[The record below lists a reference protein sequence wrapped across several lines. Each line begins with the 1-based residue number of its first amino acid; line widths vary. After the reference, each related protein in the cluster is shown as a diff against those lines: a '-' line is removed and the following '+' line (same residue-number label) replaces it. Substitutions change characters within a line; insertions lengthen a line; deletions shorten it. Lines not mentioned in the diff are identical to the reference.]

1 MRRFFSPSGILI
13 GLAAGLLSG
22 LMGVGGGIIA
32 IPLMVGLLHVT
43 QHKAHG
49 TSLGMMVLTASAAGI
64 SYALNGK
71 VEWVLALVLM
81 AGTITGSF
89 FGARLMSQV
98 SGDRLKLYFG
108 SFILLVGLWM
118 LLGPRT
124 AGATG
129 AFVLAPD
136 TAAIAVALGLVA
148 GVLSGLLGIG
158 GGVVMVPAMG
168 FLLGIDQHV
177 AQGVSLVV
185 IVPTA
190 ITGALTHY
198 KKGNLLLNLA
208 VSLGVAAIAG
218 SLIGSELA
226 QRLPGAVLYRGF
238 GVFVVAT
245 ATKMLMGVLD
255 KSKKKPQS
263 AAPSAT
269 PTATK

>member
-1 MRRFFSPSGILI
+1 MRRFISPSGILI
-13 GLAAGLLSG
+13 GLATGLLSG

-32 IPLMVGLLHVT
+32 IPLMVGVLKVT

-81 AGTITGSF
+81 VGTVTGSY
-89 FGARLMSQV
+89 FGARLMAKV
-98 SGDRLKLYFG
+98 PADRLKLYFG
-108 SFILLVGLWM
+108 LFIFVVGLWM
-118 LLGPRT
+118 LLGPR
-124 AGATG
+124 GIESSG
-129 AFVLAPD
+129 GFVLAPESG
-136 TAAIAVALGLVA
+136 AIAIAIGLIA

-168 FLLGIDQHV
+168 FLLGIEQHV

-208 VSLGVAAIAG
+208 VSLGIAAIVG
-218 SLIGSELA
+218 SLIGSTAA
-226 QRLPGAVLYRGF
+226 QHLPGEYLYRGF

-245 ATKMLMGVLD
+245 ATKMLSGSLGK
-255 KSKKKPQS
+255 KSPAS
-263 AAPSAT
+263 AAKQAT
-269 PTATK
+269 AK